1 MWWQVTSAGGPI
13 AIASLSPPIYMHT
26 HVRSTCMLW
35 VVLAPESRFYG
46 KTLAY
51 YPRRSTPRND
61 EKVSYGNR
69 SLVQTWKLQ
78 REPLDDDSEFLVGFK
93 RWKKGKH
100 IGKARMNF

>member
-1 MWWQVTSAGGPI
+1 MWRQVTSAGGPI
-13 AIASLSPPIYMHT
+13 AIASLSLPIYMHT
-26 HVRSTCMLW
+26 HVRSTFMLW
-35 VVLAPESRFYG
+35 VVLAPRSPFHG

-61 EKVSYGNR
+61 EKVSYGN
-69 SLVQTWKLQ
+69 
-78 REPLDDDSEFLVGFK
+78 EPLDDDSEFLVGFK